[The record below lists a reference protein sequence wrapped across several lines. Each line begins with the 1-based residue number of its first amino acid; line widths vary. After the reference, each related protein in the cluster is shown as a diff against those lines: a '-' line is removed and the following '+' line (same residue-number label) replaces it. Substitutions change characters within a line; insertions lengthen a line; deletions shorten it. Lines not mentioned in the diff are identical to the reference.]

1 MSKSTILR
9 GTLLLTGATFFSKFI
24 GMIYTIPFES
34 LVGATGGKL
43 YGLAYGPYSIFISL
57 STVGI
62 PLAVS
67 KFVAKYNSLGD
78 YQTSRKMYK
87 VALRFMLI
95 TGLIAFLTM
104 FLGSDLLAKLYIPTN
119 AQGITEAD
127 VSMVFKMISFA
138 LLVIPAM
145 SITRGFF
152 QGHESMGPTA
162 ISQVVEQIVRITFLL
177 GSVFI
182 IIRFIDETY
191 ITLAVGFATFSAFV
205 GAIASAIVLLR
216 YWRKRK
222 VHLDRVMHQQVKTYD
237 LKTST
242 LFKELFRYAGPFV
255 MVGLAIPLYQQ
266 IDSITF
272 ERTLLSIGYES
283 SEFIDNAL
291 SNIILYGHKLVM
303 IPITLAT
310 GLSLATLPTLTKTFV
325 DKNKTQLFAQINQS
339 LQIIMLLI
347 VPAVVGMSILSYE
360 VWGAF
365 YGVGEFID
373 LNGSLLRWYAPVALF
388 FGLFT
393 VTSSIL
399 QAINQQRYA
408 VTSLIAGLLLKGLL
422 NIPLMHLIGPQG
434 AVIATLIASFVTVM
448 LNIMRIK
455 KSIGFSL
462 RQLVK
467 RSMLI
472 GIFTILMGL
481 TVALS
486 KWILGFWITYTD
498 GRLASILIVVVSVT
512 IGAGLYLG
520 LSYVSTLLEHVLG
533 GRVRVI
539 DKIFKRK

>member
-43 YGLAYGPYSIFISL
+43 YGLAYGPYTIFISL
-57 STVGI
+57 SAVGI

-78 YQTSRKMYK
+78 YYTSRKMYR
-87 VALRFMLI
+87 VAFRFMLF
-95 TGLIAFLTM
+95 TGFIAFLTM
-104 FLGSDLLAKLYIPTN
+104 FFGSDLLAKLYIPTN
-119 AQGITEAD
+119 AQGITEDD

-162 ISQVVEQIVRITFLL
+162 ISQVVEQIVRIVFLL

-182 IIRFIDETY
+182 IIHFINDTY
-191 ITLAVGFATFSAFV
+191 ITLAVGFATFSAFI
-205 GAIASAIVLLR
+205 GAIASAIVLFV
-216 YWRKRK
+216 YWKKRK
-222 VHLDRVMHQQVKTYD
+222 VYLDRAMHQQVETYD
-237 LKTST
+237 IKTSA
-242 LFKELFRYAGPFV
+242 LIKELFRYAGPFV
-255 MVGLAIPLYQQ
+255 IVGLAIPLYQQ

-283 SEFIDNAL
+283 SAFIDSAL

-325 DKNKTQLFAQINQS
+325 DRNKAQLFGQINQS

-360 VWGAF
+360 IWGAF
-365 YGVGEFID
+365 YGVGEYID
-373 LNGSLLRWYAPVALF
+373 LNGSLLRWYAPTALF
-388 FGLFT
+388 FALFT

-408 VTSLIAGLLLKGLL
+408 VTSLIAGLFLKGLL
-422 NIPLMHLIGPQG
+422 IIPLMHLIGPHG
-434 AVIATLIASFVTVM
+434 AVVSTMLASFTTVL

-455 KSIGFSL
+455 KSIDFSL

-467 RSMLI
+467 RTMLI
-472 GIFTILMGL
+472 GIFTTLMGGA
-481 TVALS
+481 VALS
-486 KWILGFWITYTD
+486 KWVLGFWITYTD
-498 GRLASILIVVVSVT
+498 GRLANILILVVSVT
-512 IGAGLYLG
+512 IGAGLYLF
-520 LSYVSTLLEHVLG
+520 LSYSSTLLERVLG
-533 GRVRVI
+533 GRVRII
-539 DKIFKRK
+539 DKLFQRK

>member
-87 VALRFMLI
+87 VALRFMLL

-138 LLVIPAM
+138 LLIIPAM

-162 ISQVVEQIVRITFLL
+162 ISQVIEQIVRITFLL

-272 ERTLLSIGYES
+272 ERTMLSIGYES
-283 SEFIDNAL
+283 SAFIDNAL

-325 DKNKTQLFAQINQS
+325 DRNKTQLFAQINQS

-347 VPAVVGMSILSYE
+347 VPAVVGMSILAYE

-408 VTSLIAGLLLKGLL
+408 VISLIAGLLLKGLL

-434 AVIATLIASFVTVM
+434 AVIATLIASFVTVL
-448 LNIMRIK
+448 LNVMRIK
-455 KSIGFSL
+455 ISIVFSL

-467 RSMLI
+467 RTMLI
-472 GIFTILMGL
+472 GIFTLLMGI

-486 KWILGFWITYTD
+486 KWILSFWITYTD
-498 GRLASILIVVVSVT
+498 GRLASILIVAVSVT

-539 DKIFKRK
+539 DKFFKRK